1 VSQFICPHCAGKGI
15 SLWVKIWLGPGV
27 LATCICCEQKV
38 SVPNK
43 AMFAIIPMLLAVLIA
58 QESDTVLAEAGFFIL
73 GVLVSLVLHIKM
85 TPLVAK

>member
-1 VSQFICPHCAGKGI
+1 
-15 SLWVKIWLGPGV
+15 
-27 LATCICCEQKV
+27 V